1 MPSSRKSNFWSM
13 RHLDGDR
20 IASDNGLPWIRSN
33 NGIGH
38 PMSLCKRPYDF
49 PERGTV
55 PRRRRLG
62 KRFLLL
68 CLLGAM
74 VYGCSGW
81 MRPPGEIQYD
91 SQATRMLMDQLTA
104 ANAGLQAI
112 KGVGRVTVTS
122 GGAQQTY
129 DRAAWVGAEP
139 GRLRFAFRA
148 PTGMPV
154 FSMSCDAEWLT
165 ALNHADGRYYRRQIG
180 DNSLSRFL
188 PVAIKCADLYALL
201 VGRPP
206 KINYDAVHLDTA
218 DANTDDTLFLLLRRR
233 FRGTVGRL
241 RVDRSTGELRAVEL
255 LDIHG
260 NRQYEARLQS
270 TQIVDG
276 YRLPRRI
283 TLSGPD
289 GRLVLEA
296 TRIWP
301 ETAVADELFRIP
313 PPAQ

>member
-1 MPSSRKSNFWSM
+1 
-13 RHLDGDR
+13 
-20 IASDNGLPWIRSN
+20 
-33 NGIGH
+33 
-38 PMSLCKRPYDF
+38 
-49 PERGTV
+49 
-55 PRRRRLG
+55 
-62 KRFLLL
+62 
-68 CLLGAM
+68 
-74 VYGCSGW
+74 
-81 MRPPGEIQYD
+81 
-91 SQATRMLMDQLTA
+91 MLMNQLME

-112 KGVGRVTVTS
+112 KGVGRVTVTT
-122 GGAQQTY
+122 GGTQHIY

-148 PTGMPV
+148 PTGLPV

-165 ALNHADGRYYRRQIG
+165 ALNHADGSYYRHRIG

-188 PVAIKCADLYALL
+188 PVSIKCADLYALL

-206 KINYDAVHLDTA
+206 KINYDAVQLDTV
-218 DANTDDTLFLLLRRR
+218 DANKNDMLVLLLRRR

-241 RVDRSTGELRAVEL
+241 HVDRITGELRAVEL
-255 LDIHG
+255 LNVRG

-270 TQIVDG
+270 IKAIDG
-276 YRLPRRI
+276 YRLPGRI

-301 ETAVADELFRIP
+301 ETAVAEDLFRIP